1 MMPIDDWNRMAVQ
14 GLLADADRVLA
25 LTDLEA
31 VRGDR
36 EIVDDAIANAQK
48 NYIDLV
54 RRRRPLMLADA
65 DEARFQSAMDRI
77 LARIRFFGKAV

>member
-14 GLLADADRVLA
+14 GLLADADRILA

-54 RRRRPLMLADA
+54 RRRRPLMLAGRCVRTTRLPRTA
-65 DEARFQSAMDRI
+65 LPPSNC
-77 LARIRFFGKAV
+77 

>member
-1 MMPIDDWNRMAVQ
+1 MAVH

-48 NYIDLV
+48 KYIDLM
-54 RRRRPLMLADA
+54 RRRRPLMLVHA
-65 DEARFQSAMDRI
+65 DEVRFQSAMDCI
-77 LARIRFFGKAV
+77 VARIRSFGKPV

>member
-1 MMPIDDWNRMAVQ
+1 MTPIDELSRMAVQ
-14 GLLADADRVLA
+14 GLLADAERVLA

-36 EIVDDAIANAQK
+36 EIVDDPIANAQR

-65 DEARFQSAMDRI
+65 DETRFQSSMDRI
-77 LARIRFFGKAV
+77 LAGIRFFGKAV

>member
-1 MMPIDDWNRMAVQ
+1 MTPIDELNRMAVQ
-14 GLLADADRVLA
+14 GLLADAERVLA

-48 NYIDLV
+48 NYIDLM
-54 RRRRPLMLADA
+54 RRRRPLMLPYA

-77 LARIRFFGKAV
+77 MARIRFFSQPV

>member
-31 VRGDR
+31 VRGEG